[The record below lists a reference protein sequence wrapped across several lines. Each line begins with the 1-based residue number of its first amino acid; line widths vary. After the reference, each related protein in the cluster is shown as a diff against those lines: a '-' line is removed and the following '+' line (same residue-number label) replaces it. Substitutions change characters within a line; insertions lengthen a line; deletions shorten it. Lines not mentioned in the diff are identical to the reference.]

1 MHRIIHRRL
10 FIAPP
15 KYPFRMKITRPLKF
29 YEVPYDEQYESR
41 DFVRE
46 KKEKKEKKLLFTDS
60 ETQKEISNKSNQ

>member
-46 KKEKKEKKLLFTDS
+46 KKETKEKKLLFTDS
-60 ETQKEISNKSNQ
+60 ESQKEIGNESNH

>member
-10 FIAPP
+10 YIAPP
-15 KYPFRMKITRPLKF
+15 KYPFRMKIARPLKF

-46 KKEKKEKKLLFTDS
+46 KKEKEEKKLLFTES
-60 ETQKEISNKSNQ
+60 KSQKEISNESDR

>member
-1 MHRIIHRRL
+1 MNRIIIRRL

-15 KYPFRMKITRPLKF
+15 KYSFQMKITRPLKF

>member
-46 KKEKKEKKLLFTDS
+46 KKQRKRNYFLQTANPKKR
-60 ETQKEISNKSNQ
+60 